1 MSARIS
7 SIFKNVDRSQ
17 LSEPDFSLLT
27 LESEKN
33 LILQLAS
40 FPDLVQKSA
49 SEYKP
54 NGIAR
59 FALSL
64 AKQFSSYYH
73 EAKIRDESNIALST
87 ARLALIEAIQCVMKN
102 ALELLGI
109 STPESM

>member
-1 MSARIS
+1 MRDRSLPAVYVCENF
-7 SIFKNVDRSQ
+7 SIFKKVDRSQ

-73 EAKIRDESNIALST
+73 EAKYEMK
-87 ARLALIEAIQCVMKN
+87 AI
-102 ALELLGI
+102 LL
-109 STPESM
+109 

>member
-7 SIFKNVDRSQ
+7 SIFKKVDRSQ

-64 AKQFSSYYH
+64 AQQFSSYYH
-73 EAKIRDESNIALST
+73 EAKIRDESNIVLST
-87 ARLALIEAIQCVMKN
+87 ARLALIEAVQCVMKN

>member
-7 SIFKNVDRSQ
+7 SIFKKVDRSQ

-73 EAKIRDESNIALST
+73 EAKIRDENNIALST